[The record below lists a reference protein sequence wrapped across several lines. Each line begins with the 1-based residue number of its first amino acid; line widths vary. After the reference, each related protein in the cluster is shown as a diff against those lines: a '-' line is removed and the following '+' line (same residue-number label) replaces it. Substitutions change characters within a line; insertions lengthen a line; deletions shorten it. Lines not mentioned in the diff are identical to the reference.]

1 MSVNYD
7 TGDVG
12 VIVDAVRNGVAL
24 SRWQGG
30 PSKNPTTVE
39 VRAGKLVEYK
49 SRVNFQRMHL
59 QVAGVLD
66 SFHKRDGGE
75 ADALKCRSPAS
86 INLRVAKKVS
96 KVHRKHDTSEGERGR
111 LRMRR
116 KEGKRLERRRAHFI
130 EPSFTMLG
138 GA

>member
-12 VIVDAVRNGVAL
+12 VIVDAVRNGLAL

-39 VRAGKLVEYK
+39 VRAGKQVECK

-96 KVHRKHDTSEGERGR
+96 KVHRKHDEGERGT
-111 LRMRR
+111 LRMRG
-116 KEGKRLERRRAHFI
+116 KEGKRLERRRARFI